1 MEFTKKDIII
11 YKKLKQKLSRDKI
24 KKLIKNQD
32 EFDLPDD
39 VISVLR
45 KFRVQDGGGK
55 KDVNAAA
62 EEGAAAGKLTGTGT
76 ETETAP
82 KKKDQD

>member
-32 EFDLPDD
+32 EFDLPDE
-39 VISVLR
+39 IRSVLS
-45 KFRVQDGGGK
+45 KFRFVYQ
-55 KDVNAAA
+55 
-62 EEGAAAGKLTGTGT
+62 
-76 ETETAP
+76 
-82 KKKDQD
+82 